1 MNFHSRRVITIAAFC
16 AFTSGILVASTEPD
30 PYARLKLYEGSW
42 QINISVP
49 DKKSDHLVNRC
60 ARTGTFFSC
69 EQELNGKTAALVIFL
84 PLEHSGASALEYRT
98 LAVLPDAAK
107 PGDWNH
113 LVIDGNTWTY
123 SWTQKDGGSSVEMR
137 NVNHF
142 LDNDHI
148 HFELQKRGDDGN
160 WTTQLA
166 GDESRTK

>member
-1 MNFHSRRVITIAAFC
+1 MNFHSTRIITIAALC
-16 AFTSGILVASTEPD
+16 LFTSPLLSARLEPD
-30 PYARLKLYEGSW
+30 PYAPLKLYERSW

-60 ARTGTFFSC
+60 ALTGTFFSC

-84 PLEHSGASALEYRT
+84 LVEPSVASALEYRT
-98 LAVLPDAAK
+98 LAVLPDAST
-107 PGDWNH
+107 PGDWSH
-113 LVIDGNTWTY
+113 LVINGNTWTY
-123 SWTQKDGGSSVEMR
+123 SWTQKDGEKTVEMR

-142 LDNDHI
+142 QDNDHI